1 MFDVAQGTDE
11 WMRARMGKVTA
22 SAISNCV
29 MAKTTAGWQNYQAQ
43 LICER
48 LTGQPTETF
57 KSAAMDR
64 GNELEPQ
71 ARAFYE
77 LESGN
82 TVEEVG
88 FIQHPKIE
96 GAGCSPDGLIG
107 LDGGLE
113 LKCPG
118 QAKHIKNL
126 MGGTIDKGYMLQ
138 MQWSMECTGREWW
151 DFGSFNPDFPDHLK
165 ISIRRVERN
174 AEVCEELKAAT
185 TTFLEEMES
194 KLLVLE
200 GMAA

>member
-1 MFDVAQGTDE
+1 MPRGREAHQEPDGRHNRQGLRVANAVADGMH
-11 WMRARMGKVTA
+11 WP
-22 SAISNCV
+22 
-29 MAKTTAGWQNYQAQ
+29 
-43 LICER
+43 R
-48 LTGQPTETF
+48 LVRLRF
-57 KSAAMDR
+57 
-64 GNELEPQ
+64 
-71 ARAFYE
+71 
-77 LESGN
+77 
-82 TVEEVG
+82 EEVG